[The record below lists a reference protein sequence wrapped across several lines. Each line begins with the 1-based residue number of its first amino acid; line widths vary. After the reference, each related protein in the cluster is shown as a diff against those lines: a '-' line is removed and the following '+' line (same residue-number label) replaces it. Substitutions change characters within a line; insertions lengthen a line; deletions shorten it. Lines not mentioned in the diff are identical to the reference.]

1 LIAVAVG
8 YDAIT
13 SRFRPVVIQ
22 IEIVVGGAFNASQV
36 KQTACTL
43 VTEKSPAE
51 FAYPIEMSFFDLVR
65 LAHAKPAEVA
75 DGFRVLRAR
84 D

>member
-1 LIAVAVG
+1 LIAVDVG

-22 IEIVVGGAFNASQV
+22 IEVVVGGAFDAGQV

-43 VTEKSPAE
+43 VTEKSSTE
-51 FAYPIEMSFFDLVR
+51 FPYPIEMSLFDLVSF
-65 LAHAKPAEVA
+65 AHAEPAEVA
-75 DGFRVLRAR
+75 DGLPVLRAR